1 MGRLAQWRRAA
12 RAHPAVADA
21 VLATALFVV
30 SLLPVNPPGGPSR
43 APLTAG
49 AVLLAALG
57 CGALAVRRRYP
68 LPVLALTTVAVVLAQ
83 LTGLAGGPF
92 VLTVAIAA
100 YTVATRTDRRTAA
113 VAGAVSALAVGAAAI
128 ATLGVAWLDPAVVVL
143 LLWFGVAV
151 AVGDAVRSRRAYVA
165 VLEER
170 ARRAEQ
176 TREEEA
182 LRRVAEER
190 LRIARELHDVVAHH
204 IALINVQAGVAGHL
218 LRGRPD
224 AAEEALGHV
233 RAAGRTVLAEL
244 ATLLGV
250 LRRSEETDAPTE
262 PAPSL
267 NRLDALVEG
276 FSTGQPVRWTVAG
289 QPRPLPTAVDVAAY
303 RIIQESLTN
312 AHRHAPDAA
321 VAVRLRYDP
330 HGVTIEVRDTG
341 AEASPAP
348 TPGAGLGLL
357 GMRERAEA
365 VGGTFTAGPRPE
377 GGWTVRAELPAP
389 EEEAA

>member
-1 MGRLAQWRRAA
+1 M
-12 RAHPAVADA
+12 VADA
-21 VLATALFVV
+21 LLAALLFAV
-30 SLLPVNPPGGPSR
+30 SLLPVNPPGGPPR
-43 APLTAG
+43 DPLSLG
-49 AVLLAALG
+49 AILLALAG
-57 CGALAVRRRYP
+57 CGALAVRRRHP
-68 LPVLALTTVAVVLAQ
+68 LPVLGVTLAAVALALLSHQAR
-83 LTGLAGGPF
+83 GPF

-100 YTVATRTDRRTAA
+100 YTVATRTDRRTALL
-113 VAGAVSALAVGAAAI
+113 AGAASGLVLGAAGVL
-128 ATLGVAWLDPAVVVL
+128 TLGVPWYDPAVVVL

-182 LRRVAEER
+182 RRRVAEER
-190 LRIARELHDVVAHH
+190 LRIARELHDVVAHQ
-204 IALINVQAGVAGHL
+204 IALITVQAGVAGHL
-218 LRGRPD
+218 LRERPD

-233 RAAGRTVLAEL
+233 RTAGRTVLDEL

-250 LRRSEETDAPTE
+250 LRRDGESDAPVE

-276 FSTGQPVRWTVAG
+276 FAAGQPVRWTLAG
-289 QPRPLPTAVDVAAY
+289 APRPLPSAVDVAAY

-312 AHRHAPDAA
+312 AHRHAPGAA

-330 HGVTIEVRDTG
+330 DGVTIEVRDDG
-341 AEASPAP
+341 PAESVEGVAVPGR
-348 TPGAGLGLL
+348 PGAGLGLV
-357 GMRERAEA
+357 GMRERAES
-365 VGGTFTAGPRPE
+365 VGGLLTAGPRPG
-377 GGWTVRAELPAP
+377 GGWLVHAELPAP
-389 EEEAA
+389 EEELTA